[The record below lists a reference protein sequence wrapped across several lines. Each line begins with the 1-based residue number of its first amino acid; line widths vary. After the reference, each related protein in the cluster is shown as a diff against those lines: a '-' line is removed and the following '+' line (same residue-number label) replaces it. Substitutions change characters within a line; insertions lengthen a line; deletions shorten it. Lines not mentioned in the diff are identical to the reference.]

1 MQWAC
6 LVYLCSNI
14 SVIIKIIRNFN
25 ASHPYIY
32 LCVSANS
39 YYRGREA
46 MYTKYQLLFFI
57 TIFMVFIASATAGE
71 SDYVT
76 ISDPNFE
83 NVDVVL
89 ETDWG
94 TSEKTES
101 VDVLVVNVNDEP
113 AQLILARKKVKLSEI
128 SIMEGVVIKIYNHET
143 GELLKTYRVKS

>member
-1 MQWAC
+1 M
-6 LVYLCSNI
+6 
-14 SVIIKIIRNFN
+14 N
-25 ASHPYIY
+25 A
-32 LCVSANS
+32 
-39 YYRGREA
+39 
-46 MYTKYQLLFFI
+46 KYQIVLFIIILFA
-57 TIFMVFIASATAGE
+57 FIAFVNAGE

-83 NVDVVL
+83 NVDVVM

>member
-1 MQWAC
+1 
-6 LVYLCSNI
+6 
-14 SVIIKIIRNFN
+14 
-25 ASHPYIY
+25 
-32 LCVSANS
+32 
-39 YYRGREA
+39 
-46 MYTKYQLLFFI
+46 MYAKYQIVLFI
-57 TIFMVFIASATAGE
+57 VIFFALIAFANAGE

-83 NVDVVL
+83 NVDVVM